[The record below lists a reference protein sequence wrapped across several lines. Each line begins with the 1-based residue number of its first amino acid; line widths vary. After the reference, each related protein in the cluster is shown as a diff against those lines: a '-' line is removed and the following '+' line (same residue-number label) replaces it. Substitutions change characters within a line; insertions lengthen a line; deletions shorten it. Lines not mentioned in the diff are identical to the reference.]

1 MSSRSFRLGGSV
13 WLSDSCLQWKSMDP
27 ESVSD
32 LDLLNPLCRKY
43 SLVRRFFRFISGV
56 GSDGVVSFFG
66 HYSFARFV
74 HEVLCG
80 LVILFCG
87 RSGADGFRE
96 WIR

>member
-1 MSSRSFRLGGSV
+1 
-13 WLSDSCLQWKSMDP
+13 MDP
-27 ESVSD
+27 KSVSD

-56 GSDGVVSFFG
+56 GSGGVVVSFMG
-66 HYSFARFV
+66 HYSFGRFV
-74 HEVLCG
+74 YEVLCG
-80 LVILFCG
+80 LVIIFCG